1 MATYDPTNL
10 NEHINLNIT
19 HLAQKVLDSDRLI
32 FGTIQG
38 KGLSFGTLV
47 NTIIS
52 SYDNDFPLTESLRVY
67 PFLKTRYRSTGRSFC
82 KDSSAAYTSK

>member
-1 MATYDPTNL
+1 MAIYDTINL
-10 NEHINLNIT
+10 SEHINLNIT

-32 FGTIQG
+32 FGAVQG

-52 SYDNDFPLTESLRVY
+52 SYDNDFPLTESLIKKKDYLEKNIWIIFFSLCVY
-67 PFLKTRYRSTGRSFC
+67 MFQL
-82 KDSSAAYTSK
+82 